1 MGLPPSD
8 SSWIPRQEWTLWL
21 DVVQS
26 ADVLARIPAFGD
38 YAISH
43 TEPPEVDPRIM
54 RPSASIRYTCESA
67 WLVLKGRNVRDHGYE
82 QFHDMCRDLVQR
94 TEYSGRQFSWG
105 DEYIDECAARRVS
118 KGSLTTW
125 RNVGTSHHL
134 AFVVRQ
140 LATVVGS

>member
-1 MGLPPSD
+1 
-8 SSWIPRQEWTLWL
+8 
-21 DVVQS
+21 
-26 ADVLARIPAFGD
+26 
-38 YAISH
+38 
-43 TEPPEVDPRIM
+43 M

-94 TEYSGRQFSWG
+94 QEYSGRHFSWG

-125 RNVGTSHHL
+125 RKVGTSHHL
-134 AFVVRQ
+134 AFVVGQ
-140 LATVVGS
+140 IATVIGS